1 MKVLILI
8 TKSNWGGAQRYVHD
22 LAVNLDKNSYDIEVM
37 AGGAGP
43 LINRLKEAGVKA
55 NGDLPIGRD
64 ISIKD
69 DIRAFFKLIKILK
82 EKKPDVLHINSSK
95 IGGLGSLAGR
105 LVGIKHIVFT
115 AHGWAF
121 NENRSELSKTII
133 KFLHWLTIIFSHKTI
148 IVSETSKNQ
157 VENWPFIQDKIKVIH
172 NGIKIEPGFSKIN
185 AQIELTRSNPLLSN
199 IIKSQKDLTVI
210 GSVGEL
216 HHIKGFNYAIEALSK
231 LDNKII
237 YIIIGTGE
245 EKERLERLI
254 KDLNLESKV
263 FLIGFVENAYQY
275 FKAFDI
281 FLLSSLSEGLPYIAL
296 EAGLSSLPII
306 STGVGGI
313 SEIVDDM
320 KSGILIQPKKP
331 VEIVHALEFYIKH
344 KKTRKEHGLALHD
357 KVLKEFS
364 IEKMVKE
371 TERIYLN
378 KF

>member
-8 TKSNWGGAQRYVHD
+8 TKSNWGGAQRYVYD
-22 LAVNLDKNSYDIEVM
+22 LATNLDKTSYDIEVM

-43 LINRLKEAGVKA
+43 LINKLKEANIKA

-82 EKKPDVLHINSSK
+82 EKKPDILHINSSK

-121 NENRSELSKTII
+121 NENRSGLSKTII

-157 VENWPFIQDKIKVIH
+157 IENWPFIQDKIKIIH
-172 NGIKIEPGFSKIN
+172 NGIKTEPGFSRIN
-185 AQIELTRSNPLLSN
+185 AQIELTRNNPLLSN
-199 IIKSQKDLTVI
+199 IIKSQKDLTAI

-216 HHIKGFNYAIEALSK
+216 HHIKGLNYAIEALSK
-231 LDNKII
+231 LENKII

-245 EKERLERLI
+245 EKERLEKLI

-275 FKAFDI
+275 FRAFDI
-281 FLLSSLSEGLPYIAL
+281 FLLPSLSEGLPYIAL

-331 VEIVHALEFYIKH
+331 AEIKHAIEFYIKH

-357 KVLKEFS
+357 KVIKEFS

-371 TERIYLN
+371 TEKIYLN